1 MRPALAILCVSLLL
15 CCGQGYAASAPPLK
29 IVIAHAAMN
38 ARVAPL
44 WIAEEH
50 GFFVKNGVAVNTIFI
65 RQAPVLVAALTAGDV
80 KVGYTGGSSV
90 LAAVMGGADLKMI
103 ATLTNKLGYDLVAA
117 PSIKT
122 PKDLRGKRFGVQSIG
137 GTLWMA
143 GMLGLEHVGV
153 DPVRDDVKVLVI
165 GDQTVLAQALE
176 AGHIDATILD
186 GIFSRRLRQKGF
198 TILSELYDSG
208 IPFSGQALVVRAPYL
223 QEQRATLENVLK
235 GLLEGIAFTLAPKNK
250 AQVIATFSKRLR
262 LSDPTM
268 AEEGYTDIVR
278 NTDRRPYAGADG
290 LRNIQRFMKLRTPAA
305 EKIKIDEVIDD
316 RIMHGLEQ
324 SGFMARLYESYGIKN

>member
-1 MRPALAILCVSLLL
+1 MMRPAFALLL
-15 CCGQGYAASAPPLK
+15 CFITAGQVYPASAPGK

-44 WIAEEH
+44 WVAEDH
-50 GFFVKNGVAVNTIFI
+50 GFFAKYGTPASTIFI
-65 RQAPVLVAALTAGDV
+65 RQAPILVAALTAGDV
-80 KVGYTGGSSV
+80 RVGYTGGSSV

-103 ATLTNKLGYDLVAA
+103 ATLTNRLGYDLVAA
-117 PSIKT
+117 PSIKS

-143 GMLGLEHVGV
+143 GMLGLEHIGI
-153 DPVRDDVKVLVI
+153 DPGRDDVKVLVI

-186 GIFSRRLRQKGF
+186 GVFSRRLKQKGY

-208 IPFSGQALVVRAPYL
+208 IPFSGQAIVVRAPYL
-223 QEQRATLENVLK
+223 QEQRATLENILK

-250 AQVIATFSKRLR
+250 AQVIATFSKRLK
-262 LSDPTM
+262 LSNPAV

-278 NTDRRPYAGADG
+278 NTDRVPYAGPDG
-290 LRNIQRFMKLRTPAA
+290 LRNIQRFMQLRTPAA

-316 RIMHGLEQ
+316 GILKGLER
-324 SGFMARLYESYGIKN
+324 SGFVARLYESYGMK

>member
-1 MRPALAILCVSLLL
+1 MMRPAVALALLGFFL
-15 CCGQGYAASAPPLK
+15 AAGNVYAASAPGK

-44 WIAEEH
+44 WVAEDH
-50 GFFVKNGVAVNTIFI
+50 GFFAKYGTPASTIFI

-80 KVGYTGGSSV
+80 KVAYTGGSSV

-103 ATLTNKLGYDLVAA
+103 ATLTNRLGYDLVAA

-153 DPVRDDVKVLVI
+153 DPQRDEVKVLVI

-186 GIFSRRLRQKGF
+186 GVFSRRLKQKGF

-223 QEQRATLENVLK
+223 QEQRATLENVIK
-235 GLLEGIAFTLAPKNK
+235 GLLEGIAFTVAPKNK
-250 AQVIATFSKRLR
+250 AEVIATVMKRLK
-262 LSDPTM
+262 LSDPAA
-268 AEEGYTDIVR
+268 AEEGYVDIIR
-278 NTDRRPYAGADG
+278 NTDRKPYARADG

-316 RIMHGLEQ
+316 RILNGLEQ
-324 SGFMARLYESYGIKN
+324 SGFVSRLYESYGIKN

>member
-1 MRPALAILCVSLLL
+1 MRAGLAIVCAFLVWT
-15 CCGQGYAASAPPLK
+15 QAEARAASAPAK

-44 WIAEEH
+44 WVAEDH
-50 GFFVKNGVAVNTIFI
+50 GFFAKYGTPASTIFI

-90 LAAVMGGADLKMI
+90 LAAVMGGADLKMV
-103 ATLTNKLGYDLVAA
+103 ATLTNRLGYDLVAA
-117 PSIKT
+117 PSIKS

-153 DPVRDDVKVLVI
+153 DPARDDVKVLVI

-186 GIFSRRLRQKGF
+186 GVFSRRLKQKGY

-208 IPFSGQALVVRAPYL
+208 IPFSGQSIVVRAPYL
-223 QEQRATLENVLK
+223 QEQRATLENILK

-250 AQVIATFSKRLR
+250 AAVIAAFTRRLK
-262 LSDPTM
+262 LSDPAV
-268 AEEGYTDIVR
+268 AEEGYTDIIR
-278 NTDRRPYAGADG
+278 NTDRVPYAGPDG
-290 LRNIQRFMKLRTPAA
+290 LRNIQRFMKIRTPAA
-305 EKIKIDEVIDD
+305 ERININEVIDD
-316 RIMHGLEQ
+316 RILKGLEQ
-324 SGFMARLYESYGIKN
+324 SGFVTKLYESYGIKN

>member
-1 MRPALAILCVSLLL
+1 MMRPAVALALLFFFITV
-15 CCGQGYAASAPPLK
+15 GQVYPASAPGK

-44 WIAEEH
+44 WIAEDH
-50 GFFVKNGVAVNTIFI
+50 GFFAKYGTPASTIFI
-65 RQAPVLVAALTAGDV
+65 RQAPILVAALTAGDV

-90 LAAVMGGADLKMI
+90 LAAVMGGADLKML
-103 ATLTNKLGYDLVAA
+103 ATLTNRLGYDLVAA
-117 PSIKT
+117 PSIKN

-143 GMLGLEHVGV
+143 GMLGLEHVGI
-153 DPVRDDVKVLVI
+153 DPNRDDVKVLVI

-186 GIFSRRLRQKGF
+186 GVFSRRLKQKGY

-208 IPFSGQALVVRAPYL
+208 IPFSGQAIVVRAPYL
-223 QEQRATLENVLK
+223 QEQRATLENILK
-235 GLLEGIAFTLAPKNK
+235 GLVEGIAFTLAPKNK
-250 AQVIATFSKRLR
+250 AQVIATFSKHLKI
-262 LSDPTM
+262 SDPAV
-268 AEEGYTDIVR
+268 AEEGYIDIVR
-278 NTDRRPYAGADG
+278 NTDRVPYAGPDG

-305 EKIKIDEVIDD
+305 EKIKINEVIDD
-316 RIMHGLEQ
+316 SILKGLEQ
-324 SGFMARLYESYGIKN
+324 SGFVARLY

>member
-1 MRPALAILCVSLLL
+1 MRAALAIVFACLVWVH
-15 CCGQGYAASAPPLK
+15 GEARAASAPGK

-44 WIAEEH
+44 WVAEDH
-50 GFFVKNGVAVNTIFI
+50 GFFAKYGTPASTIFI
-65 RQAPVLVAALTAGDV
+65 RQAPILVAALTAGDV

-90 LAAVMGGADLKMI
+90 LAAVMGGADLKMV
-103 ATLTNKLGYDLVAA
+103 ATLTNRLGYDLVAA

-122 PKDLRGKRFGVQSIG
+122 SKDLRGKRFGVQSIG

-143 GMLGLEHVGV
+143 GMLGLEHVGI
-153 DPVRDDVKVLVI
+153 DPNRDDVKVLVI

-186 GIFSRRLRQKGF
+186 GVFSRRLKQKGY

-208 IPFSGQALVVRAPYL
+208 IPFSGQAIVVRAPYL
-223 QEQRATLENVLK
+223 QEQRGTMENILK
-235 GLLEGIAFTLAPKNK
+235 GLVEGIAFTLAPKNK
-250 AQVIATFSKRLR
+250 AQVIATFSKHLKI
-262 LSDPTM
+262 SDPAV
-268 AEEGYTDIVR
+268 AEEGYIDIVR
-278 NTDRRPYAGADG
+278 NTDRVPYAGPDG

-305 EKIKIDEVIDD
+305 EKIKINEVIDD
-316 RIMHGLEQ
+316 SILKGLER
-324 SGFMARLYESYGIKN
+324 SGFVARLYESYGMKY

>member
-1 MRPALAILCVSLLL
+1 MRAAFAIFCACLFCLHAEAR
-15 CCGQGYAASAPPLK
+15 AASAPGK

-44 WIAEEH
+44 WVAEDH
-50 GFFVKNGVAVNTIFI
+50 GFFAKYGTPASTIFI
-65 RQAPVLVAALTAGDV
+65 RQAPILVAALTAGDV

-90 LAAVMGGADLKMI
+90 LAAVMGGADLKMV
-103 ATLTNKLGYDLVAA
+103 ATLTNRLGYDLVAA

-143 GMLGLEHVGV
+143 GMLGLEHVGI
-153 DPVRDDVKVLVI
+153 DPNRDDVKVLVI

-186 GIFSRRLRQKGF
+186 GVFSRRLKQKGY

-208 IPFSGQALVVRAPYL
+208 IPFSGQAIVVRQPYL
-223 QEQRATLENVLK
+223 QEQRATLENILK
-235 GLLEGIAFTLAPKNK
+235 GLVEGIAFTLAPKNK
-250 AQVIATFSKRLR
+250 AQVIATFSKHLK
-262 LSDPTM
+262 LSDPAV

-278 NTDRRPYAGADG
+278 NTDRVPYAGPDG
-290 LRNIQRFMKLRTPAA
+290 LRNIQRFMKIRTPAA
-305 EKIKIDEVIDD
+305 EKIKINEVIDD
-316 RIMHGLEQ
+316 SILKGLEQ
-324 SGFMARLYESYGIKN
+324 SGFVAKVYESYGMKN

>member
-1 MRPALAILCVSLLL
+1 MRPAVALVLIGFLLTA
-15 CCGQGYAASAPPLK
+15 GQVYAASAPGK

-44 WIAEEH
+44 WVAEDQ
-50 GFFVKNGVAVNTIFI
+50 GFFAKYGTPASTIFI

-80 KVGYTGGSSV
+80 KVAYTGGSSV
-90 LAAVMGGADLKMI
+90 LAAVMAGADLKMI
-103 ATLTNKLGYDLVAA
+103 ATLTNRLGYDLVAA

-137 GTLWMA
+137 GTIWMA

-153 DPVRDDVKVLVI
+153 DPQRDDVKVLVI

-186 GIFSRRLRQKGF
+186 GVFSRRLRQKGY
-198 TILSELYDSG
+198 TVLSELYDSG
-208 IPFSGQALVVRAPYL
+208 IPFSGQAIVVRAPYL
-223 QEQRATLENVLK
+223 QEQRATLENILK

-250 AQVIATFSKRLR
+250 AQVIAAFSKRLK
-262 LSDPTM
+262 LSDPAI

-278 NTDRRPYAGADG
+278 NTDRVPYAGADG

-316 RIMHGLEQ
+316 RILKGLEH
-324 SGFMARLYESYGIKN
+324 SGFVSRLYENYGMKN

>member
-1 MRPALAILCVSLLL
+1 MRSALALICACLLL
-15 CCGQGYAASAPPLK
+15 IGAEARAASAPNK

-44 WIAEEH
+44 WIAEDN
-50 GFFVKNGVAVNTIFI
+50 GFFSKYGVPASTIFI
-65 RQAPVLVAALTAGDV
+65 RQAPILVAALTAGDV

-103 ATLTNKLGYDLVAA
+103 ATLTNRLGYDLVAA
-117 PSIKT
+117 PSIKS

-143 GMLGLEHVGV
+143 GMLGLEHVGI
-153 DPVRDDVKVLVI
+153 DPVRDEVKVLVI

-176 AGHIDATILD
+176 AGHIDATVLD
-186 GIFSRRLRQKGF
+186 GVFSRKLKQKGF

-223 QEQRATLENVLK
+223 EEQRATLENILK

-250 AQVIATFSKRLR
+250 ARVIATFSKHLK
-262 LSDPTM
+262 LSDAAV
-268 AEEGYTDIVR
+268 AEEGYVDIVR
-278 NTDRRPYAGADG
+278 NTDRKPYAGVDG

-305 EKIKIDEVIDD
+305 EKIKLEEVIDD
-316 RIMHGLEQ
+316 RILKNLEQ
-324 SGFMARLYESYGIKN
+324 SGFVARLYESYGIKN